1 MRTYGFLSSIT
12 DSCPRWERRS
22 IFLTFLI
29 PKLPAPR
36 EEDLSRGVLDAIDMD
51 TYALEVK
58 AKTAIGLADEDAEIG
73 PMPPGDGGQG
83 PDPKMALLSAI
94 VAQFNEMSQGIEWE
108 DADRVMKLVTE
119 TIPARVA
126 DDTAFRNARLNS
138 DEQNARIELDGALRR
153 VMTSVM
159 SDDTT
164 LFKEFMDNDGF
175 RRQLTE
181 TVFRL
186 AFEQAGAP

>member
-1 MRTYGFLSSIT
+1 
-12 DSCPRWERRS
+12 
-22 IFLTFLI
+22 
-29 PKLPAPR
+29 
-36 EEDLSRGVLDAIDMD
+36 MD

-58 AKTAIGLADEDAEIG
+58 AKTAIELADEDAEIE
-73 PMPPGDGGQG
+73 PAPPGDGSRG
-83 PDPKMALLSAI
+83 PDPKIDALSNI

-108 DADRVMKLVTE
+108 DADRVLHMVTE
-119 TIPARVA
+119 TIPTRVA
-126 DDTAFRNARLNS
+126 EDTAFRNARLNS
-138 DEQNARIELDGALRR
+138 DEQNARIELDRALRR

-186 AFEQAGAP
+186 AFEQAGSGAV

>member
-36 EEDLSRGVLDAIDMD
+36 EEDLSRGVLDAIDID

-58 AKTAIGLADEDAEIG
+58 AKTAIKLADEDAEIA
-73 PMPPGDGGQG
+73 PMPPGDGGHG
-83 PDPKMALLSAI
+83 PEPKMDLLSAI

-108 DADRVMKLVTE
+108 DADRVLKFVTE

-126 DDTAFRNARLNS
+126 NDTAFRNARRNS
-138 DEQNARIELDGALRR
+138 DEQNARIEHDRALRR

-164 LFKEFMDNDGF
+164 LFKEFMGNDGF

>member
-1 MRTYGFLSSIT
+1 M
-12 DSCPRWERRS
+12 
-22 IFLTFLI
+22 TFLI

-58 AKTAIGLADEDAEIG
+58 AKTAI
-73 PMPPGDGGQG
+73 
-83 PDPKMALLSAI
+83 
-94 VAQFNEMSQGIEWE
+94 VAQFNEMSQGIEWG
-108 DADRVMKLVTE
+108 DADRVLKLVTE

-138 DEQNARIELDGALRR
+138 DEQNARIEHDRALRR
-153 VMTSVM
+153 VMTALM

-164 LFKEFMDNDGF
+164 LFKEFMDNGGF
-175 RRQLTE
+175 RRQMTE

-186 AFEQAGAP
+186 AFEQAAAG